1 MSLQIIRQI
10 VPENC
15 MRTDGIVRLFA
26 ALQGSVP
33 DSEPQ
38 ALLVG
43 GCVRNILLGKEVDD
57 IDIATPLL
65 PDEVTEILTAAD
77 IKVIPTGLD
86 HGTVTA
92 IADGEKFEITTL
104 RHDKE
109 TDGRRAVVSFTDSWV
124 EDAKRRDFTMNTLL
138 MNLAGHVY
146 DPLGTGVEDIDR
158 MHVRFVG
165 KPEKRIE
172 EDYLRILRFFR
183 FSAIYGKSFDEE
195 GLAAC
200 SKMAH
205 GIDTLSKERIT
216 QEFFKIISSD
226 DPVSTLNIMFDN
238 NVLTDLKS
246 DDYDAGFMLAF
257 CGFQKRY
264 RLASA
269 ASRHF
274 VFAGM
279 NLDNIKGMGKYILY
293 PKVFIRDMQCI
304 KGALNLSDLDCDA
317 SVRACVYRFGRVAT
331 AQALLIE
338 LTQDRVMNHYAP
350 TALDIIQKW
359 DYPMFPLSGN
369 DLMDAGIEKGPELGK
384 ALDALENYWIESD
397 FKLTSDEL
405 LAKINAN

>member
-15 MRTDGIVRLFA
+15 MRTDGIVRLFG

-33 DSEPQ
+33 QSEPQ

-43 GCVRNILLGKEVDD
+43 GCVRNILMGKEVED

-77 IKVIPTGLD
+77 IKVIPTGLQ

-124 EDAKRRDFTMNTLL
+124 EDAKRRDFTINTLL
-138 MNLAGHVY
+138 MNLSGHVF
-146 DPLGTGVEDIDR
+146 DPLGTGIADIDR
-158 MHVRFVG
+158 KHVCFVG
-165 KPEKRIE
+165 NAEQRIE

-183 FSAIYGKSFDEE
+183 FSAIYGNAFDEE

-200 SKMAH
+200 AKMAH
-205 GIDTLSKERIT
+205 GIDNLSKERIT

-238 NVLTDLKS
+238 NVLSDLKS

-264 RLASA
+264 HFASA

-279 NLDNIKGMGKYILY
+279 NLENIKRMEKYILY
-293 PKVFIRDMQCI
+293 PKVFIKDMQCI
-304 KGALNLSDLDCDA
+304 NGALNLRGLDCDA
-317 SVRACVYRFGRVAT
+317 AVRECVYRFGRVGA
-331 AQALLIE
+331 AQTLLIE

-350 TALDIIQKW
+350 TALEIIQNW
-359 DYPMFPLSGN
+359 DIPMFPLSGN
-369 DLMDAGIEKGPELGK
+369 DLMDAGVEKGPELGK
-384 ALDALENYWIESD
+384 TLDALENYWIESD
-397 FKLTSDEL
+397 FKLNSDDL
-405 LAKINAN
+405 LTRV